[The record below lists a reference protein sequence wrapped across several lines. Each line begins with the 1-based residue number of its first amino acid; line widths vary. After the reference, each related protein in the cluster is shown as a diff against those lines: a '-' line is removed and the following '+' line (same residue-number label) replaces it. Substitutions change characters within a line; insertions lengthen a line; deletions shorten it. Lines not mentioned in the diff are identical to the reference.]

1 MGCLVVNA
9 TLIQSALSATA
20 SAVRG
25 PMACDVAVRNMLQK
39 EKVRCTTGMP
49 VAWCVD
55 MVRDMLSEEKVK
67 CSLVCSIN
75 RDEKYVIVSPDVV
88 WLPQDWGVDGEFA
101 VYSNVD
107 WIIE

>member
-1 MGCLVVNA
+1 MGCLVVNT
-9 TLIQSALSATA
+9 TLIQAALSVTA
-20 SAVRG
+20 SPVHG
-25 PMACDVAVRNMLQK
+25 PMICDVAVRD
-39 EKVRCTTGMP
+39 R
-49 VAWCVD
+49 
-55 MVRDMLSEEKVK
+55 LSEEKVR
-67 CSLVCSIN
+67 CSLVCSID